1 MLKFHKAVFFVLV
14 VFFVL
19 SFVQR
24 SAIPA
29 VPVSN
34 LFTTL
39 LNTRSTI

>member
-1 MLKFHKAVFFVLV
+1 MDDVLILKFHKVEFVV
-14 VFFVL
+14 W

-34 LFTTL
+34 LLTDS
-39 LNTRSTI
+39 LNT